1 MAAPQPHRWDTF
13 LASVFFVLG
22 FASVFAL
29 AGVLLQGVLASVS
42 FTVQRWFGRIGGV
55 LIILFGLY
63 LVGLI
68 RPKFLERE
76 YKLTVRRKF
85 KSFYATSFVFGAAFA
100 VGWTP
105 CVGAVLGAVLT
116 LAATQPGMGFLMLL
130 SYALGLGIPFLL
142 VGLFANEAQRWLSA
156 PHRWL
161 RWLNVAFGVVLIVL
175 GILVFTSQLARVANL
190 AFAANILLA
199 LDAGTAGLAAS
210 LNIGVAFLAGIVSF
224 LSPCV
229 LPLIPAFL
237 AYLASAAV
245 RTKLRDETP

>member
-42 FTVQRWFGRIGGV
+42 FTVQRWFGRI
-55 LIILFGLY
+55 
-63 LVGLI
+63 
-68 RPKFLERE
+68 RPKCLERE

-161 RWLNVAFGVVLIVL
+161 QWLNVAFGVVLIVL

-245 RTKLRDETP
+245 RTKLRDEIP